1 MSLQSVAHEG
11 VVIALRD
18 DYSDYMPHLAAGIDG
33 LLRSAAQTRDS
44 VAQLVDRL
52 RRKHPDEY
60 GHITEEAVRQRLVRL
75 FSSGTEGVVVD
86 GRGYVLGRRERGRRV
101 LEVRRD
107 DDAAG
112 RRAEVVSALGARR
125 PTGAQHPTYSDEL
138 RRYAAAQA
146 EPRLFVGGGVTV
158 SDPLA
163 EIRALLVR
171 PAAGGLPA
179 YTVMQVL
186 GQLQAELFELR
197 KAVDDLRR
205 VVTKEEAL

>member
-1 MSLQSVAHEG
+1 MVGGCA
-11 VVIALRD
+11 VRLRE
-18 DYSDYMPHLAAGIDG
+18 DYSDYMPQLAVDVDA
-33 LLRSAAQTRDS
+33 LLRAEERTRDS
-44 VAQLVDRL
+44 VARLVERL
-52 RRKHPDEY
+52 RKRLDAY
-60 GHITEEAVRQRLVRL
+60 GGITEEAVRQRLVRL

-112 RRAEVVSALGARR
+112 RRAEPVSALGARR
-125 PTGAQHPTYSDEL
+125 QTLGEI
-138 RRYAAAQA
+138 YAKPYPDA
-146 EPRLFVGGGVTV
+146 PRAFIGGGTTFGSISRRRDDVLAENE
-158 SDPLA
+158 SDLLA

-179 YTVMQVL
+179 YTIMQVL